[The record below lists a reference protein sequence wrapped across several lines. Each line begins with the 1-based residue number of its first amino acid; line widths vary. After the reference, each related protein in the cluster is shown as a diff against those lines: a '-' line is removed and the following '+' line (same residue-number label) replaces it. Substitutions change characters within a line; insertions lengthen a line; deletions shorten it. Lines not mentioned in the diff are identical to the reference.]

1 MPAFLPASAAFL
13 ALACALPAVHPAA
26 VAQEGAPQEVAKA
39 ATAQEPAKTIAET
52 PAQPSA
58 APSVGGPITIS
69 SEALG
74 RVFELVGKPAPA
86 EPLVVPESAV
96 QLALV
101 HTLGSQ
107 ELEARKIDVFLERE
121 INARVKEGADR
132 SQFTVDNAEVD
143 AQIEQMR
150 EQVRQQYPT
159 LDVDF
164 VLTSNGI
171 QPGSL
176 RSLTQQ
182 SQLFNQVFLP
192 DNPADWPPLT
202 RDAVIGSMGEEVV
215 AHFQTAYERRIA
227 EGTPPDAAGAQGQA
241 LFKRIMRDAV
251 VRALDE
257 LSEVRTA
264 GDGLPAGVA
273 MRVDGVDIRT
283 ADVYATIA
291 GRVTPEDLR
300 KARLW
305 AQKTALLEAV
315 FRAAGAYP
323 DDETFAEVFDAHEA
337 PFKNNPI
344 NLNFLARQVKRFPS
358 LDHYREHYRLQ
369 TAFETLRA
377 EELDREAL
385 EDHLT
390 RAQRY
395 LGLEMADVEIILL
408 SAYDF
413 PTGKWKENGWQEA
426 EQRAKQVVAALVES
440 GGEDWSELLQAH
452 SDFWDPPLP
461 PSAAQQA
468 PARSNQGRFGS
479 KNRNELAQSLGESDF
494 SMFLEGGSVTDAL
507 FFDVPTGQLGGP
519 WRGPYGYYIG
529 LVKDRTPAK
538 QLITLDGGNYEDM
551 VRQDMVSVR
560 FNAFAQEV
568 LRRAGLG

>member
-1 MPAFLPASAAFL
+1 MRRFSRRMPAFL
-13 ALACALPAVHPAA
+13 
-26 VAQEGAPQEVAKA
+26 A
-39 ATAQEPAKTIAET
+39 ATAAVLALSHAALFGFASGTAQEAGA
-52 PAQPSA
+52 AA

-69 SEALG
+69 KEALG

-86 EPLVVPESAV
+86 EPLVIPESDV

-121 INARVKEGADR
+121 INARVRQGADR
-132 SQFTVDNAEVD
+132 SEFAVDDAAVE

-192 DNPADWPPLT
+192 DNPAEWPPMT
-202 RDAVIGSMGEEVV
+202 RDAIVASMGEEVV
-215 AHFQTAYERRIA
+215 SHFQAAYERRVA
-227 EGTPPDAAGAQGQA
+227 EGAPQDAAGAQGQA

-257 LSEVRTA
+257 QSEVRTA
-264 GDGLPAGVA
+264 GQGLPEGVA
-273 MRVDGVDIRT
+273 LRVDDVDIRT

-291 GRVTPEDLR
+291 DRVTPEDLR

-315 FRAAGAYP
+315 FQAAGTYP
-323 DDETFAEVFDAHEA
+323 DDATFDAAFDAHEA

-358 LDHYREHYRLQ
+358 LDHYREHFRLQ
-369 TAFETLRA
+369 AAFEKLRA
-377 EELDREAL
+377 DELDRAAM
-385 EDHLT
+385 EDHLA

-395 LGLEMADVEIILL
+395 LGLEVADVEIILL

-413 PTGKWKENGWQEA
+413 PTGKWKENGWKEA
-426 EQRAKQVVAALVES
+426 EQRAKEVVAALVEA
-440 GGEDWSELLQAH
+440 GGENWSELLQAH

-461 PSAAQQA
+461 PAAAQQA
-468 PARSNQGRFGS
+468 PARSNQGRFGP

-507 FFDVPTGQLGGP
+507 FFDVPTGELGGP

-529 LVKDRTPAK
+529 LVKARTPAK

-551 VRQDMVSVR
+551 VRQDMISVR